1 MKLVTI
7 DAREVAG
14 RPGVLLEDGNILDL
28 TAAPSTL
35 SQSQWIP
42 QSVVSIL
49 AAGEAGLEH
58 AQRLV
63 SAAERLPQDE
73 INKLEAA
80 GTLLPLKGTALMAP
94 VRRPGAIL
102 LSLPDSGTGYLKSPG
117 TATGDAAT
125 LKISPDAGQ
134 LLTAHGLL
142 AVVLGKPL
150 YRGTREQALA
160 AMSAYTL
167 MIDLALAAPGTSAAH
182 AEAGVWR
189 DYVDA
194 RQFSGA
200 CPMGPA
206 MITADEVVEPE
217 HLLATIRINDVV
229 KAQGSLWYGNDS
241 VAERLAQLSSRY
253 ACLPGD
259 IVGFAAAPDDQ
270 SALTRLESGDK
281 FSVRLDG
288 IMDLS
293 VNIE

>member
-14 RPGVLLEDGNILDL
+14 RPGVLLDDDSILDL
-28 TAAPSTL
+28 TAAPTTL

-63 SAAERLPQDE
+63 SAAEQLPPD
-73 INKLEAA
+73 KLKNLHAA

-102 LSLPDSGTGYLKSPG
+102 LSLPDSGTGFLKSPG
-117 TATGDAAT
+117 TAIGDAAT
-125 LKISPDAGQ
+125 LKIAPTPGQ
-134 LLTAHGLL
+134 VLSSQGLL
-142 AVVLGKPL
+142 AVVLGKAI
-150 YRGTREQALA
+150 YRGSVEDAEA

-167 MIDLALAAPGTSAAH
+167 MIDLALAETEPEGNH
-182 AEAGVWR
+182 ADADVWR
-189 DYVDA
+189 NYVDA
-194 RQFSGA
+194 RQFAGA

-206 MITADEVVEPE
+206 MITADEAGVPE
-217 HLLATIRINDVV
+217 QIAATSRLNGVV
-229 KAQGSLWYGNDS
+229 KQQGSLWHGEDS
-241 VAERLAQLSSRY
+241 VAVRLAQLSQRY
-253 ACLPGD
+253 AFLPGD
-259 IVGFAAAPDDQ
+259 IVGFSASPGEAT
-270 SALTRLESGDK
+270 ALTRIESGDT

-288 IMDLS
+288 IMELS

>member
-14 RPGVLLEDGNILDL
+14 RPGVLLDDGNILDL

-49 AAGEAGLEH
+49 AAGDAGLEH

-63 SAAERLPQDE
+63 AAIEQLSPQQQKE
-73 INKLEAA
+73 LQAA
-80 GTLLPLKGTALMAP
+80 GTLLPLKSTALMAP

-102 LSLPDSGTGYLKSPG
+102 VSLPDSGSGYLKSPG

-125 LKISPDAGQ
+125 LSVVPTANQ
-134 LLTAHGLL
+134 VLTAHGML
-142 AVVLGKPL
+142 AVVLGKPF
-150 YRGTREQALA
+150 YRGTEEQAQA

-167 MIDLALAAPGTSAAH
+167 MIDLALAASQSSDNH
-182 AEAGVWR
+182 ADAGVWR

-194 RQFSGA
+194 RQFAGA

-206 MITADEVVEPE
+206 MITVDESGDPAAID
-217 HLLATIRINDVV
+217 ATIRINGVV
-229 KAQGSLWYGNDS
+229 KKQGSLWYGDDTP
-241 VAERLAQLSSRY
+241 AQRLAKLSQRY
-253 ACLPGD
+253 AFLPGD
-259 IVGFAAAPDDQ
+259 IIGFSSRPGDTAG
-270 SALTRLESGDK
+270 LTRLESGDQ
-281 FSVRLDG
+281 FSARLDG
-288 IMDLS
+288 IMELS
-293 VNIE
+293 VSIE